1 MLPEVRMKSELQAER
16 ADTQTEMDEW
26 VHEFNT
32 IRPHQALNGDTPAQH
47 YRKSPRVYTNSL
59 VDYDYGNM
67 PTRKIDKHGDLKWH
81 SMDYFL
87 SEALRGERIGL
98 KSIGK
103 RRYEAWFCEHLLG
116 IIDEEAET
124 FTPQLAK
131 GSRQRIIQARR
142 KQKAYIKG
150 CKL

>member
-1 MLPEVRMKSELQAER
+1 MIKVFERYGLPKSIRSDNGSPFACTQALLGLSKLSAWWIRLGIEPNRGRVGCPQDNGAHERMHKDMKSELQAER

-87 SEALRGERIGL
+87 SEAL
-98 KSIGK
+98 
-103 RRYEAWFCEHLLG
+103 
-116 IIDEEAET
+116 
-124 FTPQLAK
+124 
-131 GSRQRIIQARR
+131 
-142 KQKAYIKG
+142 
-150 CKL
+150 